1 MGFHYVESG
10 PSPTT
15 CGVARLASGINCQTT
30 PSRALMPIF
39 EHANTAA
46 RSFLSASRPP
56 PAHFWAPVH
65 QYRLKPKTNR
75 ANAPSCDN
83 EGRLPSPLR
92 ARRPATSPLPS
103 PSNRP
108 FTASPSPERTPPRA
122 PFVPPSARPTTKG
135 KPNRLH
141 PKKHL
146 GPSRRKHCVTAGTG
160 QVQNW
165 PSAKRTPGKAPR
177 ANSPPAQHPGQGA
190 SHTGPCANA
199 PAQTPFCKGGARTKA
214 LRTKYQVS
222 SRPQARK
229 PVGSKRWPPG
239 HPIRNSHSRN
249 STYSTSRRPPSTAF
263 RTSAKRRVVADS
275 PTTASHSPKAM
286 DVVPKTPCSTGT
298 VNTST

>member
-1 MGFHYVESG
+1 MGFHYVEFS
-10 PSPTT
+10 PSPAT

-199 PAQTPFCKGGARTKA
+199 PAQTPFCKGGPVQRPSVPNTKSHRAPRLANLSARSGGRLATLYA
-214 LRTKYQVS
+214 THTLGT
-222 SRPQARK
+222 RPTPHPGGRL
-229 PVGSKRWPPG
+229 PPL
-239 HPIRNSHSRN
+239 
-249 STYSTSRRPPSTAF
+249 
-263 RTSAKRRVVADS
+263 SAPRQR
-275 PTTASHSPKAM
+275 
-286 DVVPKTPCSTGT
+286 GG
-298 VNTST
+298 